1 MEIKRKDGPF
11 SSVEFL
17 VLGNGTRVSRQG
29 HLYRA
34 IQNRMCTEGP
44 TLMNEKRKFTR
55 TPFETEIRVVT
66 DDHVAISHRLRD
78 ISLGGAFIAL
88 KTPLPEGAPCILH
101 IDLIGPKSLLK
112 IEIEGEV
119 VRKEQDGM
127 AVRFTRIDLDSL
139 VHLRHLIKVHSQDPE
154 TIDVEFAQELLKA

>member
-1 MEIKRKDGPF
+1 M
-11 SSVEFL
+11 
-17 VLGNGTRVSRQG
+17 LGIGTLISRQR
-29 HLYRA
+29 HVDRA
-34 IQNRMCTEGP
+34 IRNGMCTEGP
-44 TLMNEKRKFTR
+44 MLMNEKRKFTR

-119 VRKEQDGM
+119 VRKEEEGM
-127 AVRFTRIDLDSL
+127 AVKFTRIDLDSL

-154 TIDVEFAQELLKA
+154 TIDIEFAQELLKVQ